1 MTNELNQFDRCSFL
15 LYYYGPWQIRKMY
28 RKVSGKKLR
37 SRHYAGKRVIE
48 PNIGNEYL
56 FKLIERNEP
65 FMAGRLGGTEIF
77 VMAEI
82 LRSECLH
89 KNYDMNRLKQLNL
102 LSGFTENDNESYWRF
117 NHIMLEAVKNCD
129 LMGVWYN
136 QMEDWV
142 CRKYMSK
149 ESVLTDRI
157 MYDFWNW
164 EKPFSSALKGKKV
177 LVIHPFAETIQSQYK
192 NREKIFANANVL
204 PDFELITIKAVQTLA
219 DNQDER
225 FNTWFEA
232 LEYMYGEAMRYD
244 FDIALIACGA
254 YGFPLAAK
262 IKKAG
267 KSAIH
272 MGGVLQVLFGIKGTR
287 WDSIPEVQN
296 IYNDYWV
303 RPNEKEQIKN
313 GKIIENACYW

>member
-1 MTNELNQFDRCSFL
+1 MNNELNQFDRCSFL
-15 LYYYGPWQIRKMY
+15 LCYYGPWQLRKMY

-37 SRHYAGKRVIE
+37 SRHYAGKKVIE

-56 FKLIERNEP
+56 MKLIEKNEP

-102 LSGFTENDNESYWRF
+102 LSGFTESDNESYWKF
-117 NHIMLEAVKNCD
+117 NHIMLESVKNCD

-142 CRKYMSK
+142 CKKYMSR

-164 EKPFSSALKGKKV
+164 DKPFSSALKGKKV
-177 LVIHPFAETIQSQYK
+177 LVIHPFAETIKSQYK
-192 NREKIFANANVL
+192 NREKIFENIDVL
-204 PDFELITIKAVQTLA
+204 PDFELITLKAVQTLA
-219 DNQDER
+219 DNEDAR
-225 FNTWFEA
+225 FSTWFEA
-232 LEYMYGEAMRYD
+232 LDYMYCEAMRYD

-313 GKIIENACYW
+313 GKVIENACYW